1 MGVKLDT
8 VYWLF
13 FYDVYILLLIQLC
26 IIQSK
31 PSKYVEFGTRLVLEV
46 NAKIKK
52 LKKQP
57 VFCGIWLY
65 IFRA

>member
-1 MGVKLDT
+1 MGVKLDP
-8 VYWLF
+8 VLAI

-52 LKKQP
+52 LK
-57 VFCGIWLY
+57 
-65 IFRA
+65 